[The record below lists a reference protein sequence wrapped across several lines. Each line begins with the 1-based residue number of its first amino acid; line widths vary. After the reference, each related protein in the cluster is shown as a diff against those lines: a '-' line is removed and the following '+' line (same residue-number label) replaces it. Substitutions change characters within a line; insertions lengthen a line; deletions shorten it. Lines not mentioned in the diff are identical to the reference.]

1 MSNEKS
7 TRPQIL
13 TPGTS
18 ACALFGGLLGVLIA
32 VLLLTIGFW
41 KTLMIAVFFLIGAFI
56 GGVGDKKAFISGQA
70 EKYFPQKELHPY
82 KADDVR
88 IKVAPKAETEEEPA
102 EEEPVEEENPEEEIL
117 KENAEADEEAAEEEK
132 DPDGEKAAVDGE

>member
-1 MSNEKS
+1 MSNEKG

-41 KTLMIAVFFLIGAFI
+41 KTLMIAVFFMVGAFI

-88 IKVAPKAETEEEPA
+88 IKVSPKAEPEEEPA
-102 EEEPVEEENPEEEIL
+102 EEEAPEEEIL
-117 KENAEADEEAAEEEK
+117 KENEAADEEAAEEEK
-132 DPDGEKAAVDGE
+132 DPDGEKAAADGE

>member
-1 MSNEKS
+1 MSNEKG

-41 KTLMIAVFFLIGAFI
+41 KTLMIAVFFMVGAFI

-88 IKVAPKAETEEEPA
+88 IKAAPKAEPEEEPA
-102 EEEPVEEENPEEEIL
+102 EEEAPFEEEAFAEEEVFIEEEAPAEEEIPF
-117 KENAEADEEAAEEEK
+117 D
-132 DPDGEKAAVDGE
+132 

>member
-1 MSNEKS
+1 MSNEKG

-41 KTLMIAVFFLIGAFI
+41 KTLMIAVFFMVGAFI

-88 IKVAPKAETEEEPA
+88 IKAAPKAEPEEEPA
-102 EEEPVEEENPEEEIL
+102 EEEAPEEEIL
-117 KENAEADEEAAEEEK
+117 KENEVADEEAAEEEK
-132 DPDGEKAAVDGE
+132 DPDGEKAAADGE